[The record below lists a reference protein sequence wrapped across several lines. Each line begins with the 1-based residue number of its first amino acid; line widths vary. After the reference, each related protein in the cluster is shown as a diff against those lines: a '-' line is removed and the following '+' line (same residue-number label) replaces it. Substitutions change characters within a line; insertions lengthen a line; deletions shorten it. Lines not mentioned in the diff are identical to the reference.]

1 MSLKIHG
8 VKNAGE
14 VGKEKLIIKVTA
26 DCNLINFMVI
36 DCTYDDEGQS
46 SNKHRHVYM
55 FPEKEVNVGE
65 YIILYTGSG
74 TDRTGVWNRDNDT
87 VTHRFYWGL
96 DTTVWNEDGDE
107 ALILKYGVVDR
118 KSFEE

>member
-1 MSLKIHG
+1 MSLEIFN
-8 VKNAGE
+8 VKYAGE
-14 VGKEKLIIKVTA
+14 PGKEKLLIKVTA
-26 DCNLINFMVI
+26 DCNLSDFMVM

-46 SNKHRHVYM
+46 SNKHRHVYI
-55 FPEKEVNVGE
+55 FPEKAVYAGE

-74 TDRTGVWNRDNDT
+74 VNRTGALNSKVDT
-87 VTHRFYWGL
+87 NTHRFYWGL

-107 ALILKYGVVDR
+107 ALILKYGVIDC